1 MYQKQLIGNIQLGS
15 IKFKSIKKYIIPLLI
30 IIILGFMLNE
40 FVKVNDNTLTEM
52 TPKEYGQVYDIP
64 PYYKYNQIKIKIYSY
79 DNGWNLEKN
88 MILDHDEIKS
98 RQLCINFYEEDGTVY
113 LNYKNKPI
121 LTLENNFSSSSSIYS
136 LNDRLINDEE
146 TPLIMCIRF
155 DEHEM
160 GESKYQ
166 GYIDENG
173 KKQIDFDKYQL
184 KYPLIIEEPAK
195 ATLVTYQFMK

>member
-1 MYQKQLIGNIQLGS
+1 MKKIIILV
-15 IKFKSIKKYIIPLLI
+15 IKLLLI
-30 IIILGFMLNE
+30 IIIIGFMLNE
-40 FVKVNDNTLTEM
+40 FVKVNDNTLTEI
-52 TPKEYGQVYDIP
+52 TSKEYGQVYDIP
-64 PYYKYNQIKIKIYSY
+64 SYYKYNQIKINIYSY

-98 RQLCINFYEEDGTVY
+98 HQLCINFYEEDGRVY

-155 DEHEM
+155 DEHTM
-160 GESKYQ
+160 KESKYQ

-173 KKQIDFDKYQL
+173 EKQIDFDKYQL